1 MKTDFEKMG
10 GTYRREGDYLLPN
23 IAVPPEMERCRIG
36 KYGLLRR
43 DYLKNYK
50 PGLYTG
56 LLMEGELA
64 KHLEDIERECAEQV
78 ESLISAMKKREDV
91 TEALKASDQMEWVRR
106 MGSIRDRAEELVL
119 SEVIY
124 V

>member
-10 GTYRREGDYLLPN
+10 GTYRQEGDYLLPN
-23 IAVPPEMERCRIG
+23 IAIPPEMERCRIG

-64 KHLEDIERECAEQV
+64 KHLEEVDRDCSEQV
-78 ESLISAMKKREDV
+78 ESLISAMKEREGV

-106 MGSIRDRAEELVL
+106 MGSIRDRAEEIVIR
-119 SEVIY
+119 EVIF

>member
-64 KHLEDIERECAEQV
+64 KHLEDIERECSEQV
-78 ESLISAMKKREDV
+78 ERLISAMKEREGV

-106 MGSIRDRAEELVL
+106 MESIRDRAEEIVL

>member
-10 GTYRREGDYLLPN
+10 GTYRQEGDYLLPN
-23 IAVPPEMERCRIG
+23 IAVPPELERCRIG

-50 PGLYTG
+50 PGIYTG

-64 KHLEDIERECAEQV
+64 NHLEEIERECSEQV
-78 ESLISAMKKREDV
+78 ESLISAMKEREGV
-91 TEALKASDQMEWVRR
+91 TEALKASDQMEWIRR
-106 MGSIRDRAEELVL
+106 MGSIRDRAEEIVL

>member
-1 MKTDFEKMG
+1 MKTDFEKIG

-36 KYGLLRR
+36 KYGLIRR
-43 DYLKNYK
+43 DYLKNHR

-64 KHLEDIERECAEQV
+64 KHLEEIERECAEQV
-78 ESLISAMKKREDV
+78 ESLISAMKKREGV

-106 MGSIRDRAEELVL
+106 MGSIRNRAEEIVM